1 MLFMTLVEGRQDLF
15 EVKLVK
21 GAESAPH
28 FAGPVTRHVTI
39 DYEDTYYGS
48 LTGIKWL
55 VPLILFVRL

>member
-1 MLFMTLVEGRQDLF
+1 MIFLTLIEEKQDLF

-28 FAGPVTRHVTI
+28 FAGPVTHPVTI

-48 LTGIKWL
+48 LTGIKW
-55 VPLILFVRL
+55 